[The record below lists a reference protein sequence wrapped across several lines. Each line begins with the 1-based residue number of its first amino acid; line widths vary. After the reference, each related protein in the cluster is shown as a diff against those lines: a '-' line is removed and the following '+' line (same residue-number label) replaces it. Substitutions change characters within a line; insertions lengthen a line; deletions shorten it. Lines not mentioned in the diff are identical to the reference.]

1 MRGFN
6 YQLAAR
12 VLVDA
17 QVMGDEK
24 AAKKHKVGL
33 RSVERYRTRMQKDPE
48 LHTLVAKKTA
58 KVDEDLRPAREA
70 FQRDA
75 VAFMQKVVARGEA
88 LLPKCNAEQFGE
100 VAAAVKD
107 VSEAV
112 RNIGELDL
120 AARILG
126 VGNGDRGADPQ
137 APEAG
142 GPSPKPSADGGAAG
156 QTAAD
161 R

>member
-1 MRGFN
+1 MGAFD

-17 QVMGDEK
+17 QVLGDAK
-24 AAKKHKVGL
+24 AAKKHTVTT
-33 RSVERYRTRMQKDPE
+33 RSIERYRVRMQKDPK

-58 KVDEDLRPAREA
+58 KVDEDLRPTREA

-75 VAFMQKVVARGEA
+75 VAFMQRVIARGEQ

-126 VGNGDRGADPQ
+126 VGNGDRGPDPT

-142 GPSPKPSADGGAAG
+142 GPAGDEGPAGEGDPK
-156 QTAAD
+156 

>member
-6 YQLAAR
+6 YTLAAR

-33 RSVERYRTRMQKDPE
+33 RSLERYRVRMQSDEK
-48 LHTLVAKKTA
+48 LHALVAKKTERA
-58 KVDEDLRPAREA
+58 DEPLLDARAA
-70 FQRDA
+70 FQREA
-75 VAFMQKVVARGEA
+75 VAFMQKVVARGEQ
-88 LLPKCNAEQFGE
+88 LLPKCSPEQFGE
-100 VAAAVKD
+100 VASAVKD

-126 VGNGDRGADPQ
+126 VGNGDRRTDP
-137 APEAG
+137 APAEAG
-142 GPSPKPSADGGAAG
+142 GPAADEGAAG
-156 QTAAD
+156 DGKPA